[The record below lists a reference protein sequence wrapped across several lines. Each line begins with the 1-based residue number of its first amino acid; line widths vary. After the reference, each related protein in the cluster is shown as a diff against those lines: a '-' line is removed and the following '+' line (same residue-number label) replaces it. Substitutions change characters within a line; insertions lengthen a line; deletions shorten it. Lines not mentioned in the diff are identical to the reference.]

1 MCPRY
6 CPSVRPVPVPANNNN
21 KNKMA
26 DGGSGGEDVVCSRNN
41 MGTAPPPS
49 DQHHQSALRR
59 RRRLNLRYIDRNRP
73 LQILAI
79 LLLYLLAI
87 HNIFKFA
94 AFNLPSA
101 SDNNGLKDD
110 GELSLGI
117 RGGRRLTSS
126 VLFHDSFGGVGVMAF
141 SYSKLSVHPYHH
153 KRCAKIISSPLKSK
167 DDKAPEEQAA
177 TDTSITQHK
186 RQRIPILSYKD
197 NYVIVSKP
205 AGMTMHRNSNSW
217 FRSKQPV
224 LETTIKK
231 QLSRKPYLVHRL
243 DHRTSG
249 ALLLAFNSEM
259 AGNLHGRLRSDE
271 STKLYVAL
279 VRGDLREKFK
289 RAAAGKDDG
298 DNIDLS
304 TNGGGNVIGSKGEM
318 PNVVD
323 DVTDS
328 RDSVATDLD
337 ASEYKSKITVNLPIK
352 IDGIEKEAQTD
363 FHFLSSMALDDEAED
378 TEGPYVTKSLS
389 LLLCQPKTGR
399 THQIR
404 RHAIR
409 AMQSPIIGD
418 SEHGD
423 SRVNRFWREKI
434 GFNRLGLHCLYLH
447 LPSSSDNDEDI
458 KCIAPLTDDFKGP
471 LESDELA
478 TLWEE
483 AAMRLPP
490 LLSEPYDDRGGTFG
504 RNYRRDKSENTSL

>member
-1 MCPRY
+1 
-6 CPSVRPVPVPANNNN
+6 
-21 KNKMA
+21 MA
-26 DGGSGGEDVVCSRNN
+26 KGCSRNI
-41 MGTAPPPS
+41 MATAPPPS

-87 HNIFKFA
+87 HYILKFA
-94 AFNLPSA
+94 SFHLPSA

-110 GELSLGI
+110 GDLSRGI

-126 VLFHDSFGGVGVMAF
+126 VLLHVNSFGGVGVMAF

-153 KRCAKIISSPLKSK
+153 KRCAKISSPLKSK
-167 DDKAPEEQAA
+167 DDKAPEDRDAA
-177 TDTSITQHK
+177 PEATITQHK

-304 TNGGGNVIGSKGEM
+304 KNGEGNVIGSRGQM
-318 PNVVD
+318 PNVVN
-323 DVTDS
+323 DVNDS
-328 RDSVATDLD
+328 RDSVATELD

-352 IDGIEKEAQTD
+352 IDGIEKEAKTD
-363 FHFLSSMALDDEAED
+363 FHFLSSMAVDDEAED

-483 AAMRLPP
+483 AAMRLPS
-490 LLSEPYDDRGGTFG
+490 LLLEPYDDRGGTFG
-504 RNYRRDKSENTSL
+504 RNYRREKSENTSL

>member
-1 MCPRY
+1 MNELPVLCVLVIVR
-6 CPSVRPVPVPANNNN
+6 PSVRPVPVPANNNN

-26 DGGSGGEDVVCSRNN
+26 DGGSGGEDVVAV
-41 MGTAPPPS
+41 GTTWERHH
-49 DQHHQSALRR
+49 HHQINTIS
-59 RRRLNLRYIDRNRP
+59 
-73 LQILAI
+73 
-79 LLLYLLAI
+79 LLYADG
-87 HNIFKFA
+87 A
-94 AFNLPSA
+94 ASTYA
-101 SDNNGLKDD
+101 T
-110 GELSLGI
+110 
-117 RGGRRLTSS
+117 LT
-126 VLFHDSFGGVGVMAF
+126 
-141 SYSKLSVHPYHH
+141 
-153 KRCAKIISSPLKSK
+153 

-259 AGNLHGRLRSDE
+259 AGNLHGP
-271 STKLYVAL
+271 L